1 MNDPSPELLPSEPV
15 SPAPGEPVPTEPA
28 PDAFR
33 AQIRERLL
41 AARLPRGM
49 RENLAQSLPALATAA
64 GETAQV
70 NLAELLPAIESAI
83 PANWL
88 SEPTPPAP
96 QEHPA
101 GEAFFTGEGPLTEQQ
116 ASQIARDQLQRH
128 GFLAAT

>member
-1 MNDPSPELLPSEPV
+1 VDSALAE
-15 SPAPGEPVPTEPA
+15 PAPAESASPA

-33 AQIRERLL
+33 AQVRERLL

-49 RENLAQSLPALATAA
+49 RENLAQSLPAIAIAA
-64 GETAQV
+64 GESAQV

-88 SEPTPPAP
+88 TEPALVP

-101 GEAFFTGEGPLTEQQ
+101 GEAFFTGEGPLTDQQ
-116 ASQIARDQLQRH
+116 ASQIARDQLKRH

>member
-1 MNDPSPELLPSEPV
+1 VDSALAE
-15 SPAPGEPVPTEPA
+15 PAPAESAAPA

-33 AQIRERLL
+33 AQVRERLL

-49 RENLAQSLPALATAA
+49 RENLAQSLPALAIAA
-64 GETAQV
+64 GESAQV

-88 SEPTPPAP
+88 TEPAPAP

-101 GEAFFTGEGPLTEQQ
+101 GEAFFTGEGPLTDQQ
-116 ASQIARDQLQRH
+116 ASQIARDQLKRH

>member
-1 MNDPSPELLPSEPV
+1 MSPSPSDVPRLEPDL
-15 SPAPGEPVPTEPA
+15 PAPPASAPSAA

-33 AQIRERLL
+33 QQIREQLL

-49 RENLAQSLPALATAA
+49 RENLAQSLPAIVTAA

-70 NLAELLPAIESAI
+70 NLAELLSAIESAI
-83 PANWL
+83 PGNWL
-88 SEPTPPAP
+88 NEPALAP

-101 GEAFFTGEGPLTEQQ
+101 GEAFFTGEGPLTDQQ

>member
-1 MNDPSPELLPSEPV
+1 MHDPSLELSPSAPD
-15 SPAPGEPVPTEPA
+15 SPALAEPAPAEPA

-33 AQIRERLL
+33 AELRERLL

-49 RENLAQSLPALATAA
+49 RENLAQSLPAIATAEGA
-64 GETAQV
+64 TAQID
-70 NLAELLPAIESAI
+70 LAELLPAIESAI

-88 SEPTPPAP
+88 QEPAPQP

-101 GEAFFTGEGPLTEQQ
+101 GEAFFTGEGSLTDQQ
-116 ASQIARDQLQRH
+116 ASQIARDQLKRH